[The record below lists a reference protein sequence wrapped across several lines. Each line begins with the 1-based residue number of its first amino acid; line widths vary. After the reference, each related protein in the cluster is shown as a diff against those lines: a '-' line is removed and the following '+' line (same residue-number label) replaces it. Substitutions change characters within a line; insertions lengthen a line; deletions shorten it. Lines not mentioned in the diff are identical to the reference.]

1 MFNQITTELNFSL
14 GPSRRLTLT
23 SKNLSIMSKLDKCA
37 LHIWRQVPTFSQC
50 RKYCIC
56 NKAEGN
62 TPFQA
67 GQMVSIWLLSSVGR
81 VQLAF
86 SPMSNYS
93 GYSQGCLSATALI
106 GCAGNMTIEWTG
118 LILPL
123 FQCEARMAFQPLARK
138 YFFYSNTA
146 RKLALLASSLTADW
160 S

>member
-1 MFNQITTELNFSL
+1 MHFTFDIKCQHSVNA
-14 GPSRRLTLT
+14 G
-23 SKNLSIMSKLDKCA
+23 SIVYVTRQKVIPPFKLDK
-37 LHIWRQVPTFSQC
+37 
-50 RKYCIC
+50 
-56 NKAEGN
+56 
-62 TPFQA
+62 
-67 GQMVSIWLLSSVGR
+67 MVSIWLLSSVGR

-93 GYSQGCLSATALI
+93 EYSQGCLSATALI

-146 RKLALLASSLTADW
+146 RKLALLASSLTAD
-160 S
+160 

>member
-37 LHIWRQVPTFSQC
+37 LHIWHQVPTFSQC

-62 TPFQA
+62 TPFKLDKI
-67 GQMVSIWLLSSVGR
+67 VNIWLLSSVGR

-86 SPMSNYS
+86 SPMSKYS
-93 GYSQGCLSATALI
+93 ECSHGCLSALI
-106 GCAGNMTIEWTG
+106 GCDGNMTIGLTG
-118 LILPL
+118 YFLPL
-123 FQCEARMAFQPLARK
+123 FQCEARMAFQPLAHR
-138 YFFYSNTA
+138 YFFYSNTT
-146 RKLALLASSLTADW
+146 RKLVLLALSLSDW